1 LLRLSGLD
9 GVEVENAAEQIAQ
22 KLKETGSG
30 YEILGPAPA
39 NIMRVARRYRWQI
52 LLKFP
57 PGVSGELLNVTE
69 LRAICAKEI
78 SLTIDVDPLNMM

>member
-1 LLRLSGLD
+1 LSGLD
-9 GVEVENAAEQIAQ
+9 ATEVEGVAEHLADRLSAAGAE
-22 KLKETGSG
+22 

-39 NIMRVARRYRWQI
+39 SIMRVARRYRWQI

-57 PGVSGELLNVTE
+57 PNVPVELLDLTQ
-69 LRAICAKEI
+69 LRDLCPQDI